1 MSKTGADALNNEGV
15 QLQDIHAAGLASASL
30 DEAANEKVVHLE
42 EDNAAI
48 FFRTHLS
55 DIRLLKNPSIPVVR
69 RNSIRS
75 MMSESELNSLNE
87 AELTSPDY
95 AIKKLAKDIFTAWD
109 ISGDGFLT
117 PDEISVCSGLDQN
130 FALSLSRVLGKDNA
144 DQHCDLESLT
154 ECIRVLK
161 NGILEEK
168 VRLLYTFMDSDR
180 SGVIDYHEVKPY
192 LKIVGDQ
199 GLEKLGFVSTHGREG
214 SLDYEQLLA
223 LFQKSVRGE
232 AAIGIFCD
240 QVLQLLSKRIIKR
253 TPSRYMMAAEAVTTC
268 SENALS
274 SIKQLIAEH
283 SSKEQLYIYAL
294 VLLQMMFWLI
304 NFFYYHNN
312 GMPLSFC
319 IAKGFGLNL
328 RVITLAL
335 YFSMMRRTM
344 GFLYTYGALQ
354 PFLPMGFNIQVHS
367 FLGFSL
373 VLHSFGH
380 MFGHIAYHEMYAH
393 RGFAGTFEQE
403 SILRTGS
410 WARRGKGDAITG
422 AFMFVNATCVF
433 NGTMW
438 FFMFTIQNLCSF
450 LQATFCCASCC

>member
-1 MSKTGADALNNEGV
+1 MSVNRAKASKDEGV
-15 QLQDIHAAGLASASL
+15 ELGGTHAGLASTSL
-30 DEAANEKVVHLE
+30 DDAVNEKVIHLE

-55 DIRLLKNPSIPVVR
+55 DIKLLKDPAISAIR

-75 MMSESELNSLNE
+75 MISESELNSLNE
-87 AELTSPDY
+87 AELLSPEY
-95 AIKKLAKDIFTAWD
+95 AIKTLSKEIFTAWD

-117 PDEISVCSGLDQN
+117 PEEISVCSGLDQD
-130 FALSLSRVLGKDNA
+130 FSLSLSRVLGKDNA
-144 DQHCDLESLT
+144 DGNCNLESLT

-168 VRLLYTFMDSDR
+168 VRLLFTFMDSDR
-180 SGVIDYHEVKPY
+180 SGVIDYCEVKQY
-192 LKIVGDQ
+192 LKIVGEQ
-199 GLEKLGFVSTHGREG
+199 GLERLGFVSTQGKES
-214 SLDYEQLLA
+214 SLNYEQLLA

-232 AAIGIFCD
+232 AAISIFCD
-240 QVLQLLSKRIIKR
+240 QVLQLLSKLILKR
-253 TPSRYMMAAEAVTTC
+253 TPSRYQLTAEAVSTC
-268 SENALS
+268 SESALS
-274 SIKQLIAEH
+274 SIKQLIVEN
-283 SSKEQLYIYAL
+283 SSKEKLYIYAL
-294 VLLQMMFWLI
+294 VLLQIMFWLI
-304 NFFYYHNN
+304 NFFYYLRTRH
-312 GMPLSFC
+312 MPLAFC

-344 GFLYTYGALQ
+344 GWLYTYGPLQ

-373 VLHSFGH
+373 VLHALGH
-380 MFGHIAYHEMYAH
+380 MLGHIAYHEVHAE
-393 RGFAGTFEQE
+393 RGFAGTFQQE

-422 AFMFVNATCVF
+422 RYQRIVF
-433 NGTMW
+433 
-438 FFMFTIQNLCSF
+438 IY
-450 LQATFCCASCC
+450 